1 MMLHL
6 STHTSGDV
14 VIVDCTG
21 KIAYCEEAAFL
32 RGYVTGLLNQHHN
45 IVLDLSGVT
54 RIDSNGIGTMVGLW
68 TLARNSGGE
77 LKLAA
82 LTSCAHDA
90 FTITK
95 LKCFFSTFETA
106 EQAVASF
113 AALGE
118 AQAGVMI
125 TAGQI

>member
-6 STHTSGDV
+6 NTRTSGDA

-21 KIAYCEEAAFL
+21 KIVYSEEAAFL
-32 RGYVTGLLNQHHN
+32 QSYVKGLLNQHHQ

-54 RIDSNGIGTMVGLW
+54 RIDSHGIGTMVDLW
-68 TLARNSGGE
+68 SSARNSGGD

-82 LTSCAHDA
+82 LSRRVQDA

-95 LKCFFSTFETA
+95 LMSLFSTFETA
-106 EQAVASF
+106 VEAAASF
-113 AALGE
+113 AAHE
-118 AQAGVMI
+118 RAA
-125 TAGQI
+125 